1 MSERDGADLRP
12 ESLWSHFFAL
22 CRIPRCSGH
31 EAAVRDYVLGVAS
44 RHGLAS
50 RRDRTGNAVVVKSA
64 STGREAA
71 PLVTL
76 QSHLDM
82 VCEKNRDTV
91 HDFARDPVR
100 WELQRGWVRGVGTTL
115 GADNGIGAAAALALM
130 ESREVRHGPL
140 EFLFTVDEESGL
152 TGAFG
157 LGEGMLDGRILINL
171 DSEEEGTVTVGCA
184 GGLYTD
190 LHLDFGTELVPPGH
204 TQVRLRLG
212 GCFGGHSGLDIHL
225 GRANPIKLLV
235 RFLLE
240 EAGSAGLRVA
250 WLEGG
255 NKPNAIPRE
264 CDALVFL
271 PEASRTVLEKTVAE
285 REQRLREEYRTTDPG
300 LELKVDAAAAPV
312 PSRVLRRQDQ
322 ARLLAL
328 LRDLPHGV
336 LAMSPDVPGMVETS
350 TNLAIVRP
358 EAGRTTIRT
367 KQRSS
372 SRAALEET
380 TAGIGRQGEEAGA
393 EVVRGGRYPPWP
405 PVAASPLL
413 GHARGVYR
421 SLFGKEPRV
430 QTVHA
435 GLECGIIGERFPGM
449 DMISFGP
456 TIEAPHSP
464 EERVEV
470 GSVRRFWEFL
480 AAVLE
485 RLDAA

>member
-1 MSERDGADLRP
+1 MAENGADLQP
-12 ESLWSHFFAL
+12 ESLWRHFFAL
-22 CRIPRCSGH
+22 CRIPRCSGN
-31 EAAVRDYVLGVAS
+31 EAAVRAYVLGVAA

-50 RRDRTGNAVVVKSA
+50 RTDRTGNAVVVKAA
-64 STGREAA
+64 SPGREAS

-100 WELQRGWVRGVGTTL
+100 WVLTGGWVKAEGTTL
-115 GADNGIGAAAALALM
+115 GADNGIGVAAALALM
-130 ESREVRHGPL
+130 ESRDVRHGPL

-157 LGEGMLDGRILINL
+157 LGDGMLEGRVLINL
-171 DSEEEGTVTVGCA
+171 DSEEEGTITVGCA

-190 LHLDFGTELVPPGH
+190 LHLDFGTDPAPPGH
-204 TQVRLRLG
+204 TLVRLRLG

-225 GRANPIKLLV
+225 GRANPIRLLA

-240 EAGSAGLRVA
+240 AAGSLDLRVA
-250 WLEGG
+250 CLDGG

-264 CDALVFL
+264 CDALVYL
-271 PEASRTVLEKTVAE
+271 PEASRAALDKTAGE
-285 REQRLREEYRTTDPG
+285 RHRLLQEEYRTTDPG
-300 LELKVDAAAAPV
+300 IGLKVDPAAAPG
-312 PSRVLRRQDQ
+312 PFQVLRRQDQ
-322 ARLLAL
+322 TRLLEL

-336 LAMSPDVPGMVETS
+336 LATSPDVAGMVETS
-350 TNLAIVRP
+350 TNLAIVRS
-358 EAGRTTIRT
+358 EAGKTTIRT

-372 SRAALEET
+372 SREALGQA
-380 TAGIGRQGEEAGA
+380 TAGIGEHGENAGA
-393 EVVRGGRYPPWP
+393 EVVRGGQYPPWP
-405 PVAASPLL
+405 PVPASPLL
-413 GHARGVYR
+413 GLAKGVYR
-421 SLFGKEPRV
+421 SLFGKEPRA

-435 GLECGIIGERFPGM
+435 GLECGIIGDRFPGM

-456 TIEAPHSP
+456 TIQAPHSP
-464 EERVEV
+464 EERVETR
-470 GSVRRFWEFL
+470 SVERFWDFL

-485 RLDAA
+485 RLGAA